1 MERIV
6 VDAKILG
13 GKPIIKGTRIA
24 ISLILDLLGSG
35 MSPKE
40 IVAEYPHLTEPDI
53 FAATR
58 YAASLLEKEHF
69 ILKKAS

>member
-6 VDAKILG
+6 VNSKILG

-24 ISLILDLLGSG
+24 ISLILDLLASG
-35 MSPKE
+35 MTPKD
-40 IVAEYPHLTEPDI
+40 IVAEYPHLTEQDVL
-53 FAATR
+53 AATR
-58 YAASLLEKEHF
+58 YAASLLEKEHI